1 MKTFTVTV
9 KWEVSKD
16 YEVEAENAEEA
27 RAKIQK
33 LVDDGEVCVWTDG
46 FEAGENVKVESE
58 NTVFKVFHVTNI
70 DWDTSDY
77 DDDDYD
83 PASPNIPD
91 LPSEIEDMDVRL
103 DPDEADNEDYIEEAI
118 SDWLSDVY
126 GVCVNSFSYEEVK
139 E

>member
-9 KWEVSKD
+9 NWEVSKD
-16 YEVEAENAEEA
+16 YEVEANNSEEA

-33 LVDDGEVCVWTDG
+33 MVDEGEVCVWTDG
-46 FEAGENVKVESE
+46 FEATDNVEVEAE
-58 NTVFKVFHVTNI
+58 KTVFKVVNVTNI

-77 DDDDYD
+77 DDDNYD
-83 PASPNIPD
+83 PES
-91 LPSEIEDMDVRL
+91 LPSEVSDVDLRL

-126 GVCVNSFSYEEVK
+126 GFCVNSFSYEEVK
-139 E
+139 D